1 MRGDE
6 LGADAAIEVLSRS
19 TGQLALLEDRAAVL
33 AALAEHAAIGGRA
46 IDARDFVDQAFD
58 LTTDGPPDPA
68 LAQLAATGLRVE
80 ADMAAAAR
88 AGRDEVA
95 LDEARQR
102 AARVAR
108 RVEAIAAT
116 LGAAGTR
123 KGAPAPS
130 RIAAFAVQCR
140 AEAHRVDDSD
150 TAAEWT
156 AVAAAWEAIGRPYPA
171 AAARFRAASA
181 TLRDR
186 GPRSEARSA
195 LVTARATAAA
205 LGADPLLA
213 AIDTLARQAR
223 IDVDDVPLTTQA
235 TEDDAGAD
243 LGLTEREREILT
255 LIAGGWSNQQIA
267 DALYISRKTAS
278 VHASNIFDKLGA
290 SNRAE
295 AGAIALRLGLVD
307 RPPQPPGSAAAG

>member
-1 MRGDE
+1 
-6 LGADAAIEVLSRS
+6 
-19 TGQLALLEDRAAVL
+19 VL
-33 AALAEHAAIGGRA
+33 AALAEHAAIGGRVTE
-46 IDARDFVDQAFD
+46 ARGHVDQAFG
-58 LTTDGPPDPA
+58 LAQDGPPDPA

-80 ADMAAAAR
+80 ADAAAAAR
-88 AGRDEVA
+88 AARDEVA
-95 LDEARQR
+95 VDAARQR
-102 AARVAR
+102 AARIAQ

-116 LGAAGTR
+116 LGAAGTG
-123 KGAPAPS
+123 KGPPAPS

-140 AEAHRVDDSD
+140 AEAHRVEDAD
-150 TAAEWT
+150 TADEWSV
-156 AVAAAWEAIGRPYPA
+156 VAAAWEAIGRPYPA

-186 GPRSEARSA
+186 DPRQEATSA
-195 LVTARATAAA
+195 LVAARATVAV
-205 LGADPLLA
+205 LGARPLLA

-223 IDVDDVPLTTQA
+223 LDLDDVPPTMHA
-235 TEDDAGAD
+235 AEDDAGAG

-267 DALYISRKTAS
+267 DALFISRKTAS

-295 AGAIALRLGLVD
+295 AGAIAIRLGLVD
-307 RPPQPPGSAAAG
+307 RPPPPPGSAAAG